1 MSSQEFLP
9 LPAIVAQVRTL
20 CREKRTGTLLIKN
33 NSQLLG
39 QISFRDGEIVSLF
52 SQGKHGVDAL
62 PSLPNIESGTIAFF
76 ESKVSVNTSLPSTS
90 DILEYLSHATP
101 PPRERITVNRDRMQ
115 AVPCRTTPR
124 TFWSRPSK
132 AFSAPSPASFAPI
145 TFTSSLPWTPPS
157 RPRRRDSKP
166 DGGGP
171 ILRTGPQAVGLI
183 VRLSPA

>member
-101 PPRERITVNRDRMQ
+101 AAT
-115 AVPCRTTPR
+115 RTNNGKSR
-124 TFWSRPSK
+124 SHASRPLSNDAK
-132 AFSAPSPASFAPI
+132 NVLEQTLKGFLGPIASIVCADHFHVVATVDAAIAALADEIPSPTAAARFCELARKQ
-145 TFTSSLPWTPPS
+145 L
-157 RPRRRDSKP
+157 
-166 DGGGP
+166 G
-171 ILRTGPQAVGLI
+171 
-183 VRLSPA
+183 